1 VNQNSG
7 LASAVVAS
15 RTRLRIE
22 ARVKTL
28 CAGLALVYSRSVHRP
43 MPNPAQLRLDTA
55 STEPAGRQIV
65 DQLRTLFMEGVLK
78 PGDSLPPIRR
88 LALDLGIHFNT
99 VAEAYRALAQ
109 EGFLEIVH
117 GHGARLVDRRSVS
130 AGPEVR
136 DDFRRRLRELVA
148 AVRARGLTARSVAGE
163 LRGLAESM
171 EKP

>member
-1 VNQNSG
+1 
-7 LASAVVAS
+7 
-15 RTRLRIE
+15 
-22 ARVKTL
+22 
-28 CAGLALVYSRSVHRP
+28 VYSYYVHRP
-43 MPNPAQLRLDTA
+43 MPNRAQIRLDTA
-55 STEPAGRQIV
+55 SSEPAGRQIV
-65 DQLRTLFMEGVLK
+65 DQLRTLFVEGVLK

-117 GHGARLVDRRSVS
+117 GHGARLVDRRSVP

-148 AVRARGLTARSVAGE
+148 AVRSRGLTARNVAGE

-171 EKP
+171 EKL